1 MNEIAQYAAITSL
14 IVLPTLGVGL
24 GQGYINKK
32 TISGIDEQPAADSA
46 LKRAAIISMTFSE
59 TAILLAVVMGILL
72 IMDKP
77 TAAYAGFGY
86 LGILF
91 SVAVPGLLV
100 GLISSWPGC
109 AALEATTRQPLVAP
123 KIQQLMLITQT
134 IIQTPSIFGF
144 IVGLLIKN
152 QIPNATTL
160 AEGIRLLASGI
171 AFGLGCVG
179 PIIGLGLFT
188 RKALATTGTNREI
201 FPQLRTFTFVS
212 QALIEAPIVFA
223 LVISIILSV
232 VHPGE
237 NSLLS
242 AVTYLVATFSIGLT
256 TLHVGI
262 NSGNAASR
270 TAQLVG
276 EYPTM
281 FAQLSRMS
289 ILTQTFIDTI
299 AIYGTLIALIVL
311 LL

>member
-14 IVLPTLGVGL
+14 VVFPTLGVGL
-24 GQGYINKK
+24 GQGYVNKK

-46 LKRAAIISMTFSE
+46 LKRASIISMTFSE
-59 TAILLAVVMGILL
+59 TAILLSVVMGILL
-72 IMDKP
+72 IMDHA
-77 TAAYAGFGY
+77 TSAYAGFGY

-91 SVAVPGLLV
+91 AVAIPGFLV
-100 GLISSWPGC
+100 GLVSSWPGC
-109 AALEATTRQPLVAP
+109 AALEATTRQPLAAP

-134 IIQTPSIFGF
+134 IIQTPTIFGF
-144 IVGLLIKN
+144 IIGLLIKN

-160 AEGIRLLASGI
+160 TEGIRLLATGI

-179 PIIGLGLFT
+179 PLIGLGTFT
-188 RKALATTGTNREI
+188 KNALATTGTNREI
-201 FPQLRTFTFVS
+201 YPQLRTFTFVS

-223 LVISIILSV
+223 LVIGIILSF
-232 VHPGE
+232 VHLGGDP
-237 NSLLS
+237 LLS
-242 AVTYLVATFSIGLT
+242 AVTYMVAAFSISLT

-262 NSGNAASR
+262 NSGRTASR

-276 EYPTM
+276 EHPAM